1 MCSPLIP
8 MLSLTGGR
16 NMEKTAAMLDG
27 YCAVGIDTVMLYPRS
42 GLEIPYM
49 SDAYLQY
56 IQEITEAAKAR
67 GMHLWLY
74 DEFNWPSGSC
84 HNRVIAEN
92 KAFAAKRIFFD
103 GRRATVET
111 VGAGQA
117 QMVEQPFDNDMLN
130 PDAVDCFI
138 ALTHEVYHKALGS
151 YFGNTIVGIFTDEP
165 SFIYTANGKG
175 MYPYYDGLEKDYCA
189 ACGNDLLADVEA
201 FERGESCACFPRV
214 FRELISDRFK
224 SAYIDRVARWC
235 KAHRLLLT
243 GHTLDDEN
251 PLRVTRVTGNWFH
264 FFENVPQPGVD
275 EIPTKFGV
283 HNDMLF
289 SMIDNQKYHGKRH
302 AMAELFALGPCSLS
316 FARRKQML
324 FYAAA
329 YGVDRYFIA
338 ISHLDG
344 RGNIKKPDFF
354 DNFNLYNPDFAG
366 VKCLADDSMLA
377 AKIAAKTAKAAV
389 GVRMPYTAYLQ
400 ACGQH
405 DGQIVYD
412 RLALLMDTLI
422 KNQIPLR
429 VLSEEEDAF
438 SAHTVLVEKDG
449 YRLEN
454 DAETLYNIKMLLKA
468 LLPAQAAVL
477 ITETDGTLP
486 QDILAKQY
494 DDGSLLVVSRENAL
508 KEKRTLVLRDGER
521 RVPFDFYG
529 FGVRYFESI
538 AAATEEKRDVLLL
551 SLRDMRFVGAA
562 DNVCRLCFLKA
573 QTCTL
578 TVGTDMPLRMHVRSF
593 EGGDTVLVDG
603 EPIKATAATHALTG
617 CFDGLYKTAEMT
629 LTKGAHTF
637 SCAIADYPYLPA
649 VILSGDFD
657 VADAGLSA
665 RTGHGSFFGHVIFE
679 RDVFVDRPFVTLPDA
694 APYYTELLINGERA
708 AVRHCAPYVFAM
720 PTACVGR
727 TVRLT
732 FCIFSDISSLFGD
745 LAAMREKGIFTP
757 GWGDVPSS
765 KPSAIR

>member
-16 NMEKTAAMLDG
+16 NMKRIIAMLDG
-27 YCAVGIDTVMLYPRS
+27 YRRVGIDTVMLYPRS
-42 GLEIPYM
+42 GLEISYM

-56 IQEITEAAKAR
+56 VKEITAAAKAR
-67 GMHLWLY
+67 DMHLWLY

-84 HNRVIAEN
+84 QNRVIAAD

-103 GRRATVET
+103 GRRAAVET

-130 PDAVDCFI
+130 PAAVDCFI
-138 ALTHEVYHKALGS
+138 ALTHEVYYKTLRE
-151 YFGNTIVGIFTDEP
+151 YFGDTVVGIFTDEP

-175 MYPYYDGLEKDYCA
+175 MYPYYDGVEADYRA

-201 FERGESCACFPRV
+201 FERGENCTCFPRV
-214 FRELISDRFK
+214 FRKLISDRFK
-224 SAYIDRVARWC
+224 SAYIDRIALWC
-235 KAHRLLLT
+235 KNHRLLLT

-251 PLRVTRVTGNWFH
+251 PLRATRVTGNWFD

-275 EIPTKFGV
+275 EIPTKYGV

-289 SMIDNQKYHGKRH
+289 SMIDNQKYHGKQH

-316 FARRKQML
+316 YARRKQML

-366 VKCLADDSMLA
+366 VKYLAEDSVLA
-377 AKIAAKTAKAAV
+377 AKIAKKRAKAAV

-400 ACGQH
+400 ACGAHEEQR
-405 DGQIVYD
+405 VYD
-412 RLALLMDTLI
+412 RLAQLMDMLI
-422 KNQIPLR
+422 KNQISMR

-438 SAHTVLVEKDG
+438 SAYTVLVEKDG

-454 DAETLYNIKMLLKA
+454 DAERLHDTETLLRVLQ
-468 LLPAQAAVL
+468 PAQNAVL

-486 QDILAKQY
+486 QDVLVKQY
-494 DDGSLLVVSRENAL
+494 ADKSLLVVSRENAL
-508 KEKRTLVLRDGER
+508 KEKRTLVLKNGER
-521 RVPFDFYG
+521 QVRFSFEGYG
-529 FGVRYFESI
+529 VQYFENCDT
-538 AAATEEKRDVLLL
+538 ATEEKRDILAL
-551 SLRDMRFVGAA
+551 SLKDLRFVGGD
-562 DNVCRLCFLKA
+562 DNVYRLRLLKA
-573 QTCTL
+573 ATCTL
-578 TVGTDMPLRMHVRSF
+578 TLQTDMALRVHVRSF
-593 EGGDTVLVDG
+593 AGGDTVCIDGSPLV
-603 EPIKATAATHALTG
+603 AAAETHGLTG
-617 CFDGLYKTAEMT
+617 CFDSLYKTAEIA
-629 LTKGAHTF
+629 LKKGEHTF
-637 SCAIADYPYLPA
+637 SCEIADYPYLPA
-649 VILSGDFD
+649 VILSGSFD
-657 VADAGLSA
+657 VTKEGLSA
-665 RTGHGSFFGHVIFE
+665 RIGQGRFFGHVAFE
-679 RDVFVDRPFVTLPDA
+679 GEVTVDQPSVALPDA
-694 APYYTELLINGERA
+694 APYYTELFVDGEKA
-708 AVRHCAPYVFAM
+708 AARHCAPYVFAI
-720 PTACVGR
+720 PAAYRGK

-732 FCIFSDISSLFGD
+732 FRIFSDLSPLFGD
-745 LAAMREKGIFTP
+745 LAEMRREGIFTP

-765 KPSAIR
+765 APSTIL